1 MIRKMSNKKT
11 QGILMAAAMSFNL
24 LNTVA
29 IQMPKNFT
37 ADALL
42 HNIKQNEAKPETYT
56 AACCKALHFA
66 DGLFFG
72 TAEAAKTQDVNS
84 GENIE
89 HLAGDF
95 MSDVIT
101 AIRLDAQEVEDIDN
115 GRNEINADPF
125 RGIQLN

>member
-1 MIRKMSNKKT
+1 MLVSINDRL
-11 QGILMAAAMSFNL
+11 GELA
-24 LNTVA
+24 
-29 IQMPKNFT
+29 P
-37 ADALL
+37 
-42 HNIKQNEAKPETYT
+42 
-56 AACCKALHFA
+56 
-66 DGLFFG
+66 
-72 TAEAAKTQDVNS
+72 NS